1 MSNLLSCKGLWFQE
15 CLSVQ
20 LYSHFPVLSLV
31 LKPLLCNEIF
41 AVLVANLLNKLAIKH
56 SSCRFLI
63 LTLQHNRYAFS
74 RTREDKYKN
83 VVCMNRLSRNINNAS
98 FLWLSFKTSHIM
110 SKIFLQWKNKT
121 ASLSALLQVN
131 SFFQR
136 GRVSTKKSS
145 LLLSLSV
152 IFHFLLPFAV
162 TSA

>member
-1 MSNLLSCKGLWFQE
+1 MVLGV
-15 CLSVQ
+15 SVCPA
-20 LYSHFPVLSLV
+20 HFPVLSLV

-83 VVCMNRLSRNINNAS
+83 VVCMNRLSHNINNAS